1 MNAMLEYSNRDI
13 VAVRALHDEIKKLL
27 KAHEQGE
34 RDPAMLREVR
44 VLCDCIV
51 QTIRDAYCQEKMCE
65 VERHWDELFAAD
77 KPTRWGRNTQPGAM
91 FLRRLIFKSL
101 EAFDDRLKC
110 LEATRQSAYG
120 ESQTSAATRISL

>member
-1 MNAMLEYSNRDI
+1 
-13 VAVRALHDEIKKLL
+13 
-27 KAHEQGE
+27 
-34 RDPAMLREVR
+34 
-44 VLCDCIV
+44 
-51 QTIRDAYCQEKMCE
+51 MCE

-120 ESQTSAATRISL
+120 ETQTNAASGISL